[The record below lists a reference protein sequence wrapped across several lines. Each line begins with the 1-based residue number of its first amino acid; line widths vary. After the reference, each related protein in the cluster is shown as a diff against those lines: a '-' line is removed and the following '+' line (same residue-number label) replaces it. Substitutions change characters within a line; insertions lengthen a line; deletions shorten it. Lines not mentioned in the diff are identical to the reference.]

1 MAKKVVSNF
10 LEVKSLIERDVRA
23 GMNAAR
29 DEVEIK
35 LEDNVLGYY
44 DFGNP
49 IKYERTGT
57 LLESPNTTPVSGGG
71 DHFEF
76 KAEMEENIA
85 YHIGNF
91 SGSDVIEATETG
103 AFGNTLGNHRYFEAT
118 RKAVPEIVDRNMSK
132 YLKRK

>member
-10 LEVKSLIERDVRA
+10 LEVKSLIEKDVRA

-76 KAEMEENIA
+76 KAEMQDNIS
-85 YHIGNF
+85 YHTGTY
-91 SGSDVIEATETG
+91 SGAQVIDATEQG
-103 AFGNTLGNHRYFEAT
+103 HSGTLGRHGYFAKTEAEI
-118 RKAVPEIVDRNMSK
+118 PEIVDRNMSK
-132 YLKRK
+132 YLK